1 MAIRRLQKEANEF
14 FSSTS
19 IHGFPYISNTQSGST
34 RVIWTVIVLASF
46 GINAYFLFET
56 LNGFNE
62 KYVTTTLET
71 KSIKDYPFPA
81 VTFHPGEYNSKN
93 AFLRHFLNQF
103 EFTRYDEDSPLRN
116 NELFLNSYQ
125 WLVSSIND
133 ELFDDAEN
141 YLFYTSR
148 GQSFLAING
157 HNIEE
162 ETCKLLSLYYK
173 DISLKSEIRNMFM
186 SNMYKFRYYQIPYS
200 FIHQEIGPIIE
211 EAVDNQNIT
220 KSDIFENCKYSAIIQ
235 EKLKAMLLSF
245 IYIFSDAKD
254 VGAGDMATGPYSPT
268 IPAKTHT
275 ELTHIFNDMV
285 NGSLPVSILNIPQ
298 FFVLP
303 DKNFAWKYGWGH
315 KSIIYMDKE
324 FYEATK
330 KIFLLNEDENV
341 KSSSGFVKFTGI
353 TEEAMR
359 NYHYLWYSHIHNT
372 SITLICMNNMGTDW
386 WSSRCPVNCS
396 QEPLKFFSAEAEWH
410 YSIIESIRNDSII
423 GDFLEIEAVIPPC
436 KSPEIV
442 KKFKIGPICSLLDD
456 ISNNKLVFLKLMK
469 FTKQSP
475 VYLEDREEYS
485 KVASKYDFTLK
496 NDTKVKYLNMF

>member
-1 MAIRRLQKEANEF
+1 M
-14 FSSTS
+14 
-19 IHGFPYISNTQSGST
+19 
-34 RVIWTVIVLASF
+34 
-46 GINAYFLFET
+46 
-56 LNGFNE
+56 
-62 KYVTTTLET
+62 
-71 KSIKDYPFPA
+71 
-81 VTFHPGEYNSKN
+81 
-93 AFLRHFLNQF
+93 
-103 EFTRYDEDSPLRN
+103 
-116 NELFLNSYQ
+116 
-125 WLVSSIND
+125 
-133 ELFDDAEN
+133 
-141 YLFYTSR
+141 
-148 GQSFLAING
+148 
-157 HNIEE
+157 
-162 ETCKLLSLYYK
+162 
-173 DISLKSEIRNMFM
+173 
-186 SNMYKFRYYQIPYS
+186 
-200 FIHQEIGPIIE
+200 
-211 EAVDNQNIT
+211 T
-220 KSDIFENCKYSAIIQ
+220 KSDIIENCKYSAIIQ

-275 ELTHIFNDMV
+275 ELTRIFNDMV

-315 KSIIYMDKE
+315 KSIIYMDKD

-341 KSSSGFVKFTGI
+341 KSSSDFVIFTGI

-423 GDFLEIEAVIPPC
+423 GEFLEIEAVIPPC